1 MSRIPIAVFA
11 GLFGFLGY
19 CAAVVVLADFV
30 LGLHWAIQAL
40 YFIAAGTL
48 WVFPMRWLMFW
59 SVGQR

>member
-1 MSRIPIAVFA
+1 
-11 GLFGFLGY
+11 
-19 CAAVVVLADFV
+19 LADFV